1 MGPSPSNFTPLDIL
15 QQHLKLGTDQFIASI
30 GFGFSVQ
37 VPLTAMQNVLNEAD
51 LPTGNSLFMF
61 AQSLGTVIAL
71 PIAQSIFLETLHNKL
86 DGRLSDAQASEIIDL
101 GASSVDADHM
111 DANLVQFVAG
121 AYGNAVQAAIYVAV
135 AAAGLAFVTAGSME
149 WKKLDVK
156 KSTEGA
162 SAGSDSA
169 DAGHET
175 STRVKGSP
183 RNVQG
188 SEKV

>member
-1 MGPSPSNFTPLDIL
+1 
-15 QQHLKLGTDQFIASI
+15 
-30 GFGFSVQ
+30 
-37 VPLTAMQNVLNEAD
+37 MQNVLNEAD

-86 DGRLSDAQASEIIDL
+86 DARLSDAQASQIIDL

-111 DANLVQFVAG
+111 DADLVPLVAG
-121 AYGNAVQAAIYVAV
+121 AYGYAVQAAIYVSV
-135 AAAGLAFVTAGSME
+135 AAAALAFVTAGCME
-149 WKKLDVK
+149 WKKLEFK
-156 KSTEGA
+156 KNIDGA
-162 SAGSDSA
+162 GGDSDSA
-169 DAGHET
+169 EAGHGT
-175 STRVKGSP
+175 STRVEESE